1 MVNLQK
7 VDAFEIVQLLGCTLA
22 DDRVQNLLAF
32 AGTAN
37 RKVKIKRGETDAAID
52 CSSHGLVFNFED
64 APSTANLP
72 DGTLVLA
79 AVHAMAEGVEGHRQF
94 SGTLPFG
101 LNFKMNQAQVEKV
114 LGKHDWSSPILP
126 ILHWNNAQFQLVVE
140 FFD

>member
-37 RKVKIKRGETDAAID
+37 RKVKIKCGETDAAID
-52 CSSHGLVFNFED
+52 SSSHGLVFNFED
-64 APSTANLP
+64 APDTANLP

-101 LNFKMNQAQVEKV
+101 LNFKMNQA
-114 LGKHDWSSPILP
+114 
-126 ILHWNNAQFQLVVE
+126 
-140 FFD
+140 